1 MSQSL
6 GVSTLRLLCAL
17 LTLGYLCF
25 YSLKFLDCR
34 ILNFSCFFQ
43 LGKILFYMHRIC
55 VIFLMRNF
63 VFPIKEEGEEE
74 EEVAKVVLAMLSE
87 RNLLW
92 IPYKIL
98 GG

>member
-1 MSQSL
+1 
-6 GVSTLRLLCAL
+6 
-17 LTLGYLCF
+17 
-25 YSLKFLDCR
+25 
-34 ILNFSCFFQ
+34 
-43 LGKILFYMHRIC
+43 
-55 VIFLMRNF
+55 MRNF